1 MANPDA
7 PSDTPDDLKKRAR
20 RRLVGAIALALLAVI
35 VLPTVMDH
43 EPKPVS
49 QDIQIKI
56 PSQESDDLI
65 PRALPAQSSVVPPA
79 ATEVLPKT
87 DISTVSSDKLQ
98 EDSKA
103 EPKQPDPVVVKHQ
116 QDAAK
121 SDTDVAPAAK
131 PNEKTVPEKT
141 IPARSPE
148 EAHAVAAIN
157 GADEQWLIRLGAY
170 QNVANVKQ
178 LLAKVK
184 EAGIAAYA
192 EKFDSSKGPRTRVL
206 AGPFNSRDAA
216 EKAQAKI
223 KKLGVDGA
231 VATK

>member
-1 MANPDA
+1 MANQDA

-35 VLPTVMDH
+35 VLPMIMDH

-56 PSQESDDLI
+56 PSQESDGLTA
-65 PRALPAQSSVVPPA
+65 RALPAQSSVVSPA
-79 ATEVLPKT
+79 AIEVLPKT
-87 DISTVSSDKLQ
+87 DILTVPSDKLQ
-98 EDSKA
+98 VDSKT
-103 EPKQPDPVVVKHQ
+103 EPKQPDPAVVKPQ
-116 QDAAK
+116 QDAVK
-121 SDTDVAPAAK
+121 SDTDVSPAAK
-131 PNEKTVPEKT
+131 PNEKTVAEKM
-141 IPARSPE
+141 IAARNSE
-148 EAHAVAAIN
+148 EAHAAATIN
-157 GADEQWLIRLGAY
+157 GADEQWLVRLGAY
-170 QNVANVKQ
+170 QNAANVKQ

-192 EKFDSSKGPRTRVL
+192 EKFDSSKGSRTRVL

-216 EKAQAKI
+216 VKAQAKI

-231 VATK
+231 VAAK